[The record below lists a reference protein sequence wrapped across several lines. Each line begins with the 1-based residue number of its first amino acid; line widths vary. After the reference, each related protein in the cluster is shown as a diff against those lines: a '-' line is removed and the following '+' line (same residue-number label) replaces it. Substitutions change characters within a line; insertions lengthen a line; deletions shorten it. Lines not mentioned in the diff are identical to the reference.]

1 MSDPG
6 RCRVKSAP
14 ASGVNAAHALAKQ
27 PGWMPHIWNGCDV
40 ITWFALLRRNRFA
53 VHPRHWYIAAVVSVL
68 AIVNTLL
75 GLAER
80 AIFGHAFA
88 KAAITKPPIFL
99 IGHWRSGTTL
109 LHELMICDDQFGF
122 PTTYQC
128 LMPHHF
134 VLTEWLLSR
143 VLRFLLPKTRPMDNM
158 AAAFDRP
165 QEDEFAMCMLGAPSP
180 YSAIAFPNRPPCR
193 ENSLDP
199 ETMSAAELRTWKQ
212 KFYRLLQKITWKT
225 GKQLVLKSPPHTFRI
240 KILKEMFPEAIFINI
255 LRNPLDVYPST
266 VNLWRT
272 LHQTQGLQTP
282 SSEGLQEFV
291 LSTYV
296 RMFEKLKEGKPAL
309 RADQFYELTY
319 EDLVED
325 PIGEV
330 KKIYDYFG
338 LADFRLALP
347 KLEQYLAQNKNHE
360 TNRYDLSAAER
371 AMVAA
376 RWGRAV
382 ERTYRPAESWASVA
396 LTIRVQPSNDVL
408 SKRRSKTRSKCD
420 RITTGGTR
428 RR

>member
-1 MSDPG
+1 
-6 RCRVKSAP
+6 
-14 ASGVNAAHALAKQ
+14 
-27 PGWMPHIWNGCDV
+27 
-40 ITWFALLRRNRFA
+40 
-53 VHPRHWYIAAVVSVL
+53 
-68 AIVNTLL
+68 
-75 GLAER
+75 
-80 AIFGHAFA
+80 
-88 KAAITKPPIFL
+88 
-99 IGHWRSGTTL
+99 
-109 LHELMICDDQFGF
+109 MICDDQFGF

-158 AAAFDRP
+158 AVAFDRP

-225 GKQLVLKSPPHTFRI
+225 GTARPEITAAHLPHQNSQ
-240 KILKEMFPEAIFINI
+240 EMFPEAIFINI

-319 EDLVED
+319 RDLVED

-338 LADFRLALP
+338 LADFRLVLP

-382 ERTYRPAESWASVA
+382 ERTYLRQSCGLRCANHSRAAVE
-396 LTIRVQPSNDVL
+396 
-408 SKRRSKTRSKCD
+408 RRLVETPFENAIEMRQ
-420 RITTGGTR
+420 IATGGTR